1 MQGECRAE
9 LARAMLSRSPRSQS
23 ISLMLC
29 KFSYIFWML
38 QALICSETRYGTLWA
53 LIGTYT
59 IYFALFSCIS
69 RGFFIPSRHTTKRT
83 ASWIQL
89 ANLWAEWSWHS
100 FISPTSSRIRLGRNS
115 EVCWQMI
122 LPRVTSHSWIAAR
135 FCRRKSILFTNA
147 WDTRKV
153 ACLQGFQRTWGLHG
167 ANPDFNSTNVHLL
180 YVQNG
185 SLRFRIPSISIIY
198 QLSVNIFR
206 PCL

>member
-1 MQGECRAE
+1 MG
-9 LARAMLSRSPRSQS
+9 
-23 ISLMLC
+23 
-29 KFSYIFWML
+29 
-38 QALICSETRYGTLWA
+38 RYGHLYHLFCA
-53 LIGTYT
+53 FFLHISQKMCN
-59 IYFALFSCIS
+59 FASYN
-69 RGFFIPSRHTTKRT
+69 KRT
-83 ASWIQL
+83 SSWIQL
-89 ANLWAEWSWHS
+89 ANLWAEWSWRS
-100 FISPTSSRIRLGRNS
+100 FISPTSSLIRLGRNS

>member
-1 MQGECRAE
+1 MLLFTLGE
-9 LARAMLSRSPRSQS
+9 LPGSPFPGCHLGSFWR
-23 ISLMLC
+23 C

-69 RGFFIPSRHTTKRT
+69 RGFFVPSRHTTKRT

-89 ANLWAEWSWHS
+89 ANLWAEWSWRS
-100 FISPTSSRIRLGRNS
+100 FISPTSSLIRLGRNS

-180 YVQNG
+180 YVQNR